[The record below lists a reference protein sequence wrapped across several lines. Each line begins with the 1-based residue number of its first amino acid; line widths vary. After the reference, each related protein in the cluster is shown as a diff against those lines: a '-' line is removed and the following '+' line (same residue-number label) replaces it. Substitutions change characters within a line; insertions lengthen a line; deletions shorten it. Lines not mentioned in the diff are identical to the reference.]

1 MPHFYLFI
9 YLEKQ
14 WCRIPKRLKKERVE
28 DEDLHEF
35 AFHALE
41 YLLSPGIYAVDFNV
55 WWRFLANS
63 EMLKSENEW
72 LMAFLSNRVGLF
84 VYYFILFFFCS
95 ITHDEDRNKNSFC
108 ASVLLYIPKV
118 EYMHRFTPIGIEVDW
133 NNMCIFIYYNILK
146 NKISIQKLFVS
157 ISFLNQTGSFSKKKK
172 KKNKQAV
179 IVVCLL
185 VVLF

>member
-1 MPHFYLFI
+1 MMPHSQTPL
-9 YLEKQ
+9 
-14 WCRIPKRLKKERVE
+14 KRESWGWR
-28 DEDLHEF
+28 LHEF

-41 YLLSPGIYAVDFNV
+41 YLLSPGIDAVDFNV
-55 WWRFLANS
+55 WWRFLVNS

-84 VYYFILFFFCS
+84 VYYFILFFVCS

-118 EYMHRFTPIGIEVDW
+118 EYVHRFTPIEVDW

-146 NKISIQKLFVS
+146 NKISIQKFLFLFLF
-157 ISFLNQTGSFSKKKK
+157 SFFFFKSNRLILQKKKK
-172 KKNKQAV
+172 SNR
-179 IVVCLL
+179 L
-185 VVLF
+185 